1 MAKAKGLY
9 AKIAH
14 EPIFHK
20 TSIGRNPSLCKMNKH
35 KRRQFKKY
43 HGQGRQG
50 VDNNPFISYIY
61 RMKGKIMKKTKTD
74 SVREFQ
80 KQAVDQRVCL
90 FYVADRVKGI
100 LEDSKTEE
108 QLRDNLEEFK
118 DECVHNI
125 GTNALIERY
134 EY

>member
-1 MAKAKGLY
+1 MKETNRK
-9 AKIAH
+9 K
-14 EPIFHK
+14 
-20 TSIGRNPSLCKMNKH
+20 KM
-35 KRRQFKKY
+35 Q
-43 HGQGRQG
+43 
-50 VDNNPFISYIY
+50 
-61 RMKGKIMKKTKTD
+61 KTKTD
-74 SVREFQ
+74 PVKDFH
-80 KQAVDQRVCL
+80 KQCVEQRIDL

>member
-1 MAKAKGLY
+1 
-9 AKIAH
+9 
-14 EPIFHK
+14 
-20 TSIGRNPSLCKMNKH
+20 
-35 KRRQFKKY
+35 
-43 HGQGRQG
+43 
-50 VDNNPFISYIY
+50 
-61 RMKGKIMKKTKTD
+61 MKGKTMPKTKKD
-74 SVREFQ
+74 PVKDFQ
-80 KQAVDQRVCL
+80 KQCVEQRIDL

-125 GTNALIERY
+125 GTNELIKRY